1 MNIRKHWKKVLLTT
15 TAFFWAACN
24 YEDSAKPLYGV
35 YCPPEGCGDPE
46 LSSSSEATPES
57 SSEVG
62 SSSSEFNALSSS
74 NIQESSSS
82 VEALSSSSQTASS
95 SSAKVTCVPGDST
108 ISYYGPSFSADV
120 AKMNAEERAKRTGFN
135 KVDSIQNTLLTPP
148 QCLADLRQ
156 QLNDFVALYGAPV
169 KFPKDSVCSDGT
181 TRPTKE
187 YQEYLKMKEEWEAN
201 KPALDAECQKI
212 YDEKLEAIQQKIN
225 TCLSNS
231 DTTKKIACDLLAMC
245 PEYGVDS
252 RCSYNYRCEDGVD
265 CRDGSE
271 NTIECTD
278 ESGKSVTYT
287 VEEFKSKYYG
297 KRYY

>member
-15 TAFFWAACN
+15 TAFFWASCH
-24 YEDSAKPLYGV
+24 YEDAAQPLYGV

-108 ISYYGPSFSADV
+108 ISYYAPSYSADI

-135 KVDSIQNTLLTPP
+135 KVDSIHNELLTPP

-169 KFPKDSVCSDGT
+169 NFPKDSVCSDGT

-187 YQEYLKMKEEWEAN
+187 YQEYLQMKEEWEAN

-212 YDEKLEAIQQKIN
+212 YDEKLELIQQKIKK
-225 TCLSNS
+225 CLSNS
-231 DTTKKIACDLLAMC
+231 DTTKKIACEIEAMC
-245 PEYGVDS
+245 PVYGTNS
-252 RCSYNYRCEDGVD
+252 TCSNNYNCEDGAECWDSTNKTV
-265 CRDGSE
+265 R
-271 NTIECTD
+271 CTD
-278 ESGKSVTYT
+278 GNGNEVTYT
-287 VEEFKSKYYG
+287 EEEFKAKYYG
-297 KRYY
+297 KRNY